1 MQQMK
6 EAMAAILSELSEGDA
21 FSLVTFSA
29 ETRVWVRGL
38 GFVAATEG
46 RRNTVVGATSDMV
59 LEAREVV
66 GQLQHQ
72 PTAGTQLLSAVLAAY
87 RAVREGREWAM
98 DGAPRQ
104 PLVLLL
110 AGGQDISAE
119 RSELLRAVAAA
130 SADPAACAPLYSLA
144 FGRDADWGLLKQLS
158 LRGKGFARR
167 IYEAAD
173 AALQLRNF
181 YRRVAS
187 PLLADVSFHYADD
200 QVEASS
206 LTRAAFPVLLA
217 GAELAV
223 AGVGVGEG
231 VGGGLRATVR
241 GAAGGRRLERAAAV
255 QRVEP
260 QQASFVERLWAYLT
274 VRQLLERADGGDAQ
288 AKERARELA
297 LRYAFVA
304 LGAGTELKSDGKMA
318 FAYESC

>member
-1 MQQMK
+1 
-6 EAMAAILSELSEGDA
+6 
-21 FSLVTFSA
+21 
-29 ETRVWVRGL
+29 
-38 GFVAATEG
+38 
-46 RRNTVVGATSDMV
+46 MV

-187 PLLADVSFHYADD
+187 PLLADVSFHYADVQVSAARD
-200 QVEASS
+200 AAAERTPEAGACERAWAQVEASS

>member
-1 MQQMK
+1 
-6 EAMAAILSELSEGDA
+6 
-21 FSLVTFSA
+21 
-29 ETRVWVRGL
+29 
-38 GFVAATEG
+38 
-46 RRNTVVGATSDMV
+46 MV

-119 RSELLRAVAAA
+119 RSELLRAVTAA

-255 QRVEP
+255 RRLEP

-304 LGAGTELKSDGKMA
+304 LAAGTELKSDGKMA